1 MIDSVTANGFK
12 DLTPS
17 EMNKCHHIELIDK
30 NQQPLRQRMRPIP
43 YSQQKAFR
51 EIIEQQLEA
60 KIIRK
65 SNSPYRSPVNLVLKP
80 DGSLR
85 VTINY
90 KWLNQ
95 ISVKNSYPLPNIEE
109 ILGHFSKAKY
119 FTKID
124 CFSGFYQIKLD
135 EQSAKYTAFACDF
148 GLFEYNVMP
157 MGLQGAPGTFQEAV
171 NEILAEEIKEG
182 FVKVYMDDV
191 SVYSEDED
199 SHLIHVGR
207 VVDKFKAHTHLK
219 LKNLNS
225 KL

>member
-1 MIDSVTANGFK
+1 
-12 DLTPS
+12 
-17 EMNKCHHIELIDK
+17 
-30 NQQPLRQRMRPIP
+30 MRPIP

-109 ILGHFSKAKY
+109 ILGQFSKSKY

-135 EQSAKYTAFACDF
+135 EQSDKYTEFACI
-148 GLFEYNVMP
+148 LF
-157 MGLQGAPGTFQEAV
+157 
-171 NEILAEEIKEG
+171 
-182 FVKVYMDDV
+182 
-191 SVYSEDED
+191 
-199 SHLIHVGR
+199 
-207 VVDKFKAHTHLK
+207 
-219 LKNLNS
+219 
-225 KL
+225 